1 MSSLLQRLSNLF
13 APYPTPDPNPGLS
26 IISLRYHCRTCG
38 QEHTRDLGWNPATSV
53 EISPRLTNLCL
64 ANGRKLI
71 TLDSAPPTQ
80 GEAHLLH
87 IYHDGLWR
95 IAGLDMDNL
104 LAKSGVALG
113 EGQGIVR
120 LTLLASLAK

>member
-13 APYPTPDPNPGLS
+13 AAYPVPDPNPGLS
-26 IISLRYHCRTCG
+26 IISLRYHCSQCG
-38 QEHTRDLGWNPATSV
+38 QEHTRNLRWLPNTSV
-53 EISPRLTNLCL
+53 EISPTLTRLCT
-64 ANGRKLI
+64 NGRTPI
-71 TLDSAPPTQ
+71 TLEHAPPAK

-87 IYHDGLWR
+87 VYNDRSTWR